1 MKTIKISIAL
11 LLLTALL
18 INSMPLQAQGDQERE
33 TKDRHRKEMS
43 EKIKTSKIAVITEQV
58 KLTPEEAEKFWP
70 VYNEMEAKK
79 EDITHKLM
87 NRFRGKEERPEPTD
101 DEALEIMKQRLTLEE
116 NLLDLKAEYQEKFL
130 DILSPVKVLKLYE
143 AEDKFRR
150 QLMERFR
157 GREKAPD
164 AKGVAPPHRGRARN
178 K

>member
-11 LLLTALL
+11 LFLTAILM
-18 INSMPLQAQGDQERE
+18 NSMPLQAQGDNERE

-43 EKIKTSKIAVITEQV
+43 EKIKASKIAFITEQV
-58 KLTPEEAEKFWP
+58 ELTPDEAEKFWP

-79 EDITHKLM
+79 EDITHNLM
-87 NRFRGKEERPEPTD
+87 DRFRGKEERPEPTD
-101 DEALEIMKQRLTLEE
+101 DEALKIMKQRLTLEE
-116 NLLDLKAEYQEKFL
+116 NLFDLKAEYQEKFL

-150 QLMERFR
+150 QLMEKFR

-178 K
+178 R